1 MPGDNLIEQIKKYIK
16 NAIAIILVIYIVV
29 YIVYLLWI
37 KGINSS
43 NIYGLGSVIIITI
56 MILLNIMKYVSS
68 GDSKFLWRILFNL
81 IMFLFIMLV
90 FINFKSIEEC
100 KNCLSDEQKTSFL
113 VYTLII
119 LSVYLYLYKER
130 SLADCSYLNFSKILL
145 ILSMILS
152 FIHTMKETFV
162 ICLFLLFYMYT

>member
-1 MPGDNLIEQIKKYIK
+1 MTPDNLMRTIK
-16 NAIAIILVIYIVV
+16 NAISLLLVIYIVV

-56 MILLNIMKYVSS
+56 MILLNIMKFISS
-68 GDSKFLWRILFNL
+68 GNLKFLWRVLFNL
-81 IMFLFIMLV
+81 IMYFFIMLV

-100 KNCLSDEQKTSFL
+100 KDCLSDEQKTSFL

-130 SLADCSYLNFSKILL
+130 SLADCSYLNFSKMLI

-152 FIHTMKETFV
+152 FIHTMRETFV
-162 ICLFLLFYMYT
+162 ICLFLLFYMYL